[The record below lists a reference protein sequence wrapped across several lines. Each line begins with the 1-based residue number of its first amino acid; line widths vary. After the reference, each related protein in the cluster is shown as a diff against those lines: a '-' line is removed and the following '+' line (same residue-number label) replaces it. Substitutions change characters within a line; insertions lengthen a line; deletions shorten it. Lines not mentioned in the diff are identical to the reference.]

1 MFDAQA
7 FSEKVGAMFDDQIIA
22 MLSVNSSQYNDK
34 ALQLARAEADRR
46 GITGDVQAVSFDV
59 FLNSAGFA
67 GRLILLEE
75 QLMYLSTGIKAG
87 RGGGG
92 LVGAI
97 GGEAQEAERKVAAS
111 RLDFSAL
118 DHEGSW
124 IYFLD
129 QIADCRMVSKVL
141 SGPELQFVI
150 NEEDGFVMN
159 GVVNCGDLS
168 TTEAEGLADQILA
181 ARDRL
186 AAGQPS

>member
-1 MFDAQA
+1 
-7 FSEKVGAMFDDQIIA
+7 MFDDQLIA
-22 MLSVNSSQYNDK
+22 MLSVNSSQYDDE
-34 ALQLARAEADRR
+34 ALQLARAEAERR
-46 GITGDVQAVSFDV
+46 GIIGEVQAVSFDV

-97 GGEAQEAERKVAAS
+97 AGEAHEAERKVAAS

-129 QIADCRMVSKVL
+129 QIAECRMVSKVL

-150 NEEDGFVMN
+150 NEEEGSVVN

-168 TTEAEGLADQILA
+168 TTEAQRLADQIIA

-186 AAGQPS
+186 AESQSSK